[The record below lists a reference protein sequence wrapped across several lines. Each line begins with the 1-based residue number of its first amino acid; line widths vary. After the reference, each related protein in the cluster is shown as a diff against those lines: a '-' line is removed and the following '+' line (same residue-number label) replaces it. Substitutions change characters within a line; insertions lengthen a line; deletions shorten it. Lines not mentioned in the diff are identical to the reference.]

1 MESALEHQPV
11 LLNEVVAALRPRSG
25 GRYFDGTCGGGSHS
39 AAILEA
45 SGPDGW
51 LYACDRDEEAL
62 AAASLRLAPFVGR
75 FALRQGNFSEVRDWI
90 PRGSCHGALMDLGV
104 NSYQLTS
111 DQRGFS
117 FQFGTAR
124 LDMRMDRRRGP
135 TAADILNRWEAGALE
150 RLLWDNDESHA
161 RRIVRLVVEARSVRP
176 FETVAQLVEVVGRA
190 VPGRPGRTHPAT
202 KVFQALRM
210 VVNEELESLRRGLEA
225 SMDILAPGGVLAVIS
240 FHSGEDRLVKEFLR
254 QEARDYDVPPGEP
267 DLPHLRRMREPRGR
281 LVYRKGIEP
290 SAAEVAGNPRA
301 RSARLRV
308 LEKL

>member
-62 AAASLRLAPFVGR
+62 AAAALRLAPFAGR
-75 FALRQGNFSEVRDWI
+75 FALTQGNFSEVRDWI
-90 PRGSCHGALMDLGV
+90 PGGSCHGALMDLGV

-111 DQRGFS
+111 EQRGFS

-161 RRIVRLVVEARSVRP
+161 RRIVRGVVEARSVRP
-176 FETVAQLVEVVGRA
+176 FETVGQLVEVVGRA

-267 DLPHLRRMREPRGR
+267 DLPHLRRTRDPRGR

>member
-11 LLNEVVAALRPRSG
+11 LLTEVVAALQPRSG

-39 AAILEA
+39 AALLEA

-62 AAASLRLAPFVGR
+62 AAASRRLAPYVGR
-75 FALRQGNFSEVRDWI
+75 FALRQDNFSEVLDWI
-90 PRGSCHGALMDLGV
+90 PAGSCQGALMDLGV
-104 NSYQLTS
+104 NSHQLTS
-111 DQRGFS
+111 ERRGFS
-117 FQFGTAR
+117 FQFDTAR
-124 LDMRMDRRRGP
+124 LDMRMDQRQGP
-135 TAADILNRWEAGALE
+135 TAADILNRWETGALE

-161 RRIVRLVVEARSVRP
+161 RRIVRGVVEARSARP
-176 FETVAQLVEVVGRA
+176 FETVGQLVEVVSRA

-225 SMDILAPGGVLAVIS
+225 SMAILAPGGILAVIS
-240 FHSGEDRLVKEFLR
+240 FHSGEDRLVKEFMR
-254 QEARDYDVPPGEP
+254 REARDYDVPPGEP
-267 DLPHLRRMREPRGR
+267 DLPHLRRMREPRAR
-281 LVYRKGIEP
+281 LIHRKGIEP
-290 SAAEVAGNPRA
+290 SAEEIATNPRA

>member
-11 LLNEVVAALRPRSG
+11 LLAEVVTALRPRSG

-62 AAASLRLAPFVGR
+62 AAAARRLAPFVGR
-75 FALRQGNFSEVRDWI
+75 FALRQDNFSEVRDWI
-90 PRGSCHGALMDLGV
+90 PTESCHGSLMDLGV

-111 DQRGFS
+111 DRRGFS
-117 FQFGTAR
+117 FQFDTAR
-124 LDMRMDRRRGP
+124 LDMRMDRRHGP
-135 TAADILNRWEAGALE
+135 TAADILNRWETGALE

-161 RRIVRLVVEARSVRP
+161 RRIVRGVVEARSVRP
-176 FETVAQLVEVVGRA
+176 FETVGQLVEVVSRA
-190 VPGRPGRTHPAT
+190 VPGRPGKTHPAT

-225 SMDILAPGGVLAVIS
+225 SMDILASGGVLAVIS
-240 FHSGEDRLVKEFLR
+240 FHSGEDRLVKEFMR
-254 QEARDYDVPPGEP
+254 QESRDYDVPPGEP
-267 DLPHLRRMREPRGR
+267 DLPHLRRMRAPRGR

-290 SAAEVAGNPRA
+290 SAEEVAINPRA